1 MTDVVSFWKT
11 ITIQLWGLIISNWI
25 LSISVL
31 IIVLNWIISLVKGST
46 QDR

>member
-1 MTDVVSFWKT
+1 MIDVVGFWKS
-11 ITIQLWGLIISNWI
+11 ITIQLWSVIISNWI